1 MRTSIGYTG
10 THSDGPRVPI
20 SIGAGI
26 RGWATIAS
34 LGKLWGAVSHA
45 ILAIAQQRGWGYG
58 SHNEL
63 IQAARRIS
71 EEQGDSTIYD
81 KFRETRRLHAN
92 YYHGFLED
100 HELDEL
106 RPIAHDFIRR
116 VLALVA

>member
-1 MRTSIGYTG
+1 MDTPEHIQTAREFLYLSEQEFA
-10 THSDGPRVPI
+10 DGQRLQ
-20 SIGAGI
+20 
-26 RGWATIAS
+26 AS
-34 LGKLWGAVSHA
+34 EKLWGAVSHA